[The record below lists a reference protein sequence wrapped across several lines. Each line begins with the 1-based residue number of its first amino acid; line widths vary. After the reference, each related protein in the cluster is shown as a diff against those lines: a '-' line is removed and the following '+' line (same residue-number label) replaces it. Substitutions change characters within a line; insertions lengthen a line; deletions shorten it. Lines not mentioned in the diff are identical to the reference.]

1 MTSQS
6 QSSLRRAS
14 PADARAIADVQV
26 HTWRQVYAGIV
37 PAEFLQQLDVG
48 RREPYWADAIGNLAE
63 ADRPWVAESDGF
75 LVGFVAFGSA
85 HDGDD
90 DRRTGEIYSVYVHPD
105 SWLRGI
111 GADLV
116 ARRRGFAVPRLHQRN
131 ALGCSLPTVAP
142 AHSMSIS
149 GGRPTVIPARKRS
162 AASISWR
169 CATCY
174 RCTTSKLD
182 SRKASRRGH
191 VEACSGVDCLI
202 AQFVN
207 S

>member
-1 MTSQS
+1 MEP
-6 QSSLRRAS
+6 RAGH
-14 PADARAIADVQV
+14 D
-26 HTWRQVYAGIV
+26 
-37 PAEFLQQLDVG
+37 LLG

-116 ARRRGFAVPRLHQRN
+116 ARAVADLRSHGYTSATLWVLAANRRARAFYEHFGWKADGNTRTETIGGINLVEMRYLLSLHNVQ
-131 ALGCSLPTVAP
+131 T
-142 AHSMSIS
+142 
-149 GGRPTVIPARKRS
+149 
-162 AASISWR
+162 
-169 CATCY
+169 
-174 RCTTSKLD
+174 
-182 SRKASRRGH
+182 
-191 VEACSGVDCLI
+191 
-202 AQFVN
+202 
-207 S
+207 